1 MYKTIKFYEVG
12 KLLSVLLEKI
22 AASSAIFMTF
32 RFNSLVHWID
42 IVSRDVPFK
51 LVEEDFSFFSSFFS
65 FFFFFFFFYSRFIV
79 ALTRFSNAA
88 YRSTT

>member
-32 RFNSLVHWID
+32 RFNSLVYWIN
-42 IVSRDVPFK
+42 IVSRDV
-51 LVEEDFSFFSSFFS
+51 SF
-65 FFFFFFFFYSRFIV
+65 
-79 ALTRFSNAA
+79 
-88 YRSTT
+88 